1 VSTLVGVDLGTTRTV
16 VATADR
22 GNYPVLSFETGGGD
36 ATEWVPSLV
45 AERDG
50 VLRYGLEARDVA
62 AEPGWT
68 LVRSF
73 KRVLSEPDVPPD
85 RLVTVGGTALP
96 IGDLLA
102 GFLDALRRALAER
115 SNLAPRRR
123 RSQPFRA
130 VVATPANAH
139 GTQRFLTLDAF
150 RRAGF
155 EVEAMLN
162 EPSAAGFEYAHRF
175 RATLSARREHVV
187 VYDLGG
193 GTFDA
198 SLVRMTERHHDV
210 VATGGIA
217 QLGGDDF
224 DAVLARLALTGAALD
239 PEALPAPAWLALT
252 ERCREAKEA
261 LTPQSRRLTIDF
273 EGIADGATRTA
284 SVSVNDFYAACAPL
298 IEATLE
304 AMRPVVERLPGEA
317 TPPGDPSAPP
327 GDIAGIYVVGG
338 ASALPAVTRA
348 LRERFGRRVH
358 RSPYPFAATAIG
370 LAIAGDPGAGFELS
384 DRFSRHFGVFRE
396 ERDGREVTF
405 DPVFGPDAPLPG
417 RGAPVER
424 ERAYRPAHN
433 VGHFRF
439 AECAGLDPEGAP
451 RGDVVPAGEALFA
464 FDPALRARGVDL
476 RAVAVRRL
484 PETGARIEER
494 YRLDRHGLVEVTLT
508 DLDAGYARTFK
519 LGRPERR
526 SRAPSP

>member
-1 VSTLVGVDLGTTRTV
+1 VSTLVGVDFGTTRTV

-22 GNYPVLSFETGGGD
+22 GNYPVVSFETGAGD
-36 ATEWVPSLV
+36 VTEWVPSLV

-50 VLRYGLEARDVA
+50 VLRYGLDAREVA
-62 AEPGWT
+62 AQPGWT
-68 LVRSF
+68 VVRSF
-73 KRVLSEPDVPPD
+73 KRVLSEPDVSPD
-85 RLVTVGGTALP
+85 RLVTLGGTALP

-102 GFLDALRRALAER
+102 GFLDAVRRALAER

-155 EVEAMLN
+155 EVEALLN

-175 RATLSARREHVV
+175 RQTLSARREHVV

-210 VATGGIA
+210 VATGGVA
-217 QLGGDDF
+217 RLGGDDF
-224 DAVLARLALTGAALD
+224 DAVLARLVLAAIGLEAQALGAA
-239 PEALPAPAWLALT
+239 AWLTLSD
-252 ERCREAKEA
+252 RCREAKEA
-261 LTPQSRRLTIDF
+261 LTPQSRRLVIDLD
-273 EGIADGATRTA
+273 GIVDGAARAA
-284 SVSVNDFYAACAPL
+284 SVAVADFYAACAPL
-298 IEATLE
+298 VEATLE
-304 AMRPVVERLPGEA
+304 AMRPVVERLPGTA
-317 TPPGDPSAPP
+317 TSPGETPAPMA
-327 GDIAGIYVVGG
+327 DVAGIYVVGG
-338 ASALPAVTRA
+338 ASALPAVTRE

-384 DRFSRHFGVFRE
+384 DRYSRHFGVFRE
-396 ERDGREVTF
+396 ERAGREITF

-417 RGAPVER
+417 RGAPVEQA
-424 ERAYRPAHN
+424 RAYRPAHN

-439 AECAGLDPEGAP
+439 AECTGLDPDGAP
-451 RGDVVPAGEALFA
+451 RGDVVPAGEALFP
-464 FDPALRARGVDL
+464 FDPALRARGVNL
-476 RAVAVRRL
+476 RAVPVRRL
-484 PETGARIEER
+484 AEAGPRIEER
-494 YRLDRHGLVEVTLT
+494 YRLDRHGLVEVTVT
-508 DLDAGYARTFK
+508 DVDAGYTRTFR
-519 LGRPERR
+519 LGRTG
-526 SRAPSP
+526 RA